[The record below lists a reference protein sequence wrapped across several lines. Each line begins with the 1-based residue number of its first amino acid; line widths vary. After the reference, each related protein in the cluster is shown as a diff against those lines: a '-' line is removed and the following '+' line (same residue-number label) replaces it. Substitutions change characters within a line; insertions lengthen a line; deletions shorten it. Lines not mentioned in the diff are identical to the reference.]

1 MGSMTIFLLYLKHTV
16 IIKKGINNMFYH
28 VIAVSLEEQ
37 KTSIP
42 SASLF
47 KAKKQTLKTKSEQ
60 EVQAPPLKKVRRVLP
75 EHEGRYKITMPS
87 GSTPRTQKILA
98 KQGLCKYQ
106 CRRNGTVLSVFTIHI
121 VHSCLLLQ

>member
-1 MGSMTIFLLYLKHTV
+1 
-16 IIKKGINNMFYH
+16 MFYC
-28 VIAVSLEEQ
+28 VAAVLLEKQ

-42 SASLF
+42 GTSVF
-47 KAKKQTLKTKSEQ
+47 KAKKQILKTKSEE

-98 KQGLCKYQ
+98 KQGLCKY
-106 CRRNGTVLSVFTIHI
+106 
-121 VHSCLLLQ
+121 

>member
-1 MGSMTIFLLYLKHTV
+1 MFKACFHYKI
-16 IIKKGINNMFYH
+16 GINSIFYC
-28 VIAVSLEEQ
+28 VTAVSLEKQ

-42 SASLF
+42 STSVF

-98 KQGLCKYQ
+98 KQGLCKY
-106 CRRNGTVLSVFTIHI
+106 
-121 VHSCLLLQ
+121 